1 MHEKLLIFNERSH
14 IIHFIKLSPILLDVN
29 QNVGNHIR
37 ILIFQR
43 DIIEVYFN
51 LHTLEAENFS

>member
-29 QNVGNHIR
+29 QNVSNHIT
-37 ILIFQR
+37 ILISELEVFQ
-43 DIIEVYFN
+43 FT
-51 LHTLEAENFS
+51 LLEAENF